1 MIGYSTSVDG
11 HMDDASPFIWRDDEM
26 ITLSTFSGN
35 SRSGAVAINDWGWA
49 VGYSYTA
56 SGAEH
61 AVLWRAS

>member
-1 MIGYSTSVDG
+1 
-11 HMDDASPFIWRDDEM
+11 MDDASPFIWRDDEM

-35 SRSGAVAINDWGWA
+35 SRSGAVATNDWGWA

-56 SGAEH
+56 SGADH